1 MSKTKV
7 DFTDS
12 RMRAARMKDS
22 TVLTE
27 RQEGI
32 YAYVRGRILSGDP
45 APTVREIGEVFG
57 IRSPNGVICHLKA
70 LEKKGYIVRDENL
83 SRSIRL
89 PGRPAIEVL
98 RDIRKLLPASPGD
111 KARTVKLSPE
121 LVADLVRLTD

>member
-70 LEKKGYIVRDENL
+70 LGVCPRIASHRGLRVLCGARQ
-83 SRSIRL
+83 RSL
-89 PGRPAIEVL
+89 PT
-98 RDIRKLLPASPGD
+98 S
-111 KARTVKLSPE
+111 ARTGPVNCH
-121 LVADLVRLTD
+121 TGNI